1 MAVSGSRHVTS
12 CTGCLCE
19 TSLTHVGTWL
29 PLPCPCLIV
38 LCWSTA
44 TSSISSHWSPRP
56 PLLMTS
62 GRLVLPPGHQLA
74 FSPPPNNSTDFLS
87 CCKEFVSKMLTT
99 FALLST
105 FFPTNLFTEKS
116 FLKTERHKA
125 RDTQL
130 SKLSLLKFFLKNDE
144 LLRQHTVSKKWCLL
158 APGAAVVGGYISDQS
173 CRWRCFRTEDSADT
187 YNQVSYCFTWC
198 PKFVLN

>member
-29 PLPCPCLIV
+29 PLPCPCLI

-44 TSSISSHWSPRP
+44 TRSISSHWSPRP

-74 FSPPPNNSTDFLS
+74 FSPPPNTDFLS

-105 FFPTNLFTEKS
+105 FFPTNLFTEKILPEDWTS
-116 FLKTERHKA
+116 
-125 RDTQL
+125 
-130 SKLSLLKFFLKNDE
+130 
-144 LLRQHTVSKKWCLL
+144 
-158 APGAAVVGGYISDQS
+158 QS
-173 CRWRCFRTEDSADT
+173 
-187 YNQVSYCFTWC
+187 TWHAIIEI
-198 PKFVLN
+198 KFVKVLPEKRWIAVTAKGVDSK